1 MDSIRYM
8 KPIKW
13 SAPILWTVF
22 FLSGCV
28 GNKTEGIFGKIDNAA
43 GKTVYLERIV
53 NNKGVLTDSA
63 VVGSDGKFSLL
74 PSQPLELNY
83 YRFILSKN
91 DYIILITDSSECI
104 EISGELGKLT
114 DGAKVKGSENTKLLR
129 DFEALCKPFLDK
141 EFTVSQKYNMG
152 NISDEEKAQHKS
164 ELIEIQKSKSE
175 FVKKWIEE
183 HQSSPAALSGLTELD
198 LRTHSDLYQK
208 TLAGLS
214 KTFGHSVYY
223 KMLKQELDNKTLAP
237 SENPNSANDPMS
249 VPQKVVEGVRVF
261 VGKPAPEIAQK
272 DPKGVVRK
280 LSDLKGK
287 VVLIDFW
294 ASWCGPCRRE
304 NPNVVEVYNKYNKEG
319 FEVFSVSLDGGA
331 PEWIQAIEKDGLLWP
346 NHVSDLMKWKSAVA
360 AAYGVHSI
368 PFPVL
373 IDRNG
378 NVVRYG
384 ENLRGAMLEPTIKKV
399 LGR

>member
-1 MDSIRYM
+1 MQSIQLM
-8 KPIKW
+8 KNIK
-13 SAPILWTVF
+13 SNTVIL
-22 FLSGCV
+22 LSMVLFGCV
-28 GNKTEGIFGKIDNAA
+28 GNKTEGIFGKIENAS

-53 NNKGVLTDSA
+53 NNKGILTDSTVIA
-63 VVGSDGKFSLL
+63 SDGSFTLI
-74 PSQPLELNY
+74 PAQPLELNY

-91 DYIILITDSSECI
+91 DYVILITDSSECV

-114 DGAKVKGSENTKLLR
+114 EGAKVKGSENTKLLR
-129 DFEALCKPFLDK
+129 DFEVLCKPFLDK
-141 EFTVSQKYNMG
+141 ELVVSQKYNMG
-152 NISDEEKAQHKS
+152 NISDEEKSQFKS
-164 ELIEIQKSKSE
+164 ELIQIQKSKSE
-175 FVKKWIEE
+175 VVKKWVEE
-183 HQSSPAALSGLTELD
+183 HQNSPASLSGLTELD
-198 LRTHSDLYQK
+198 LRSNTALYQK
-208 TLAGLS
+208 TLSGLS

-223 KMLKQELDNKTLAP
+223 KMLKQELDNTTLSP
-237 SENPNSANDPMS
+237 SENSNAATDPLA
-249 VPQKVVEGVRVF
+249 VPQKVVEGVRVL

-272 DPKGVVRK
+272 DPKGTMRK

-304 NPNVVEVYNKYNKEG
+304 NPNVVEVYNTYNKDG

-331 PEWIQAIEKDGLLWP
+331 PEWIQAIEKDGLIWP
-346 NHVSDLMKWKSAVA
+346 NHVSDLMRWKSVVA

-373 IDRNG
+373 VDRDG

>member
-1 MDSIRYM
+1 MQSIENM
-8 KPIKW
+8 KKIKW
-13 SAPILWTVF
+13 SAFILWSVF
-22 FLSGCV
+22 LFGCV
-28 GNKTEGIFGKIDNAA
+28 SNKTEGIFGKIDNAS
-43 GKTVYLERIV
+43 GKTIYLERIV
-53 NNKGVLTDSA
+53 NSKGVLTDSTVIGA
-63 VVGSDGKFSLL
+63 DGSFTLL
-74 PSQPLELNY
+74 PAQPLELNY
-83 YRFILSKN
+83 YRLILNKN
-91 DYIILITDSSECI
+91 DYIILITDSSECV
-104 EISGELGKLT
+104 EISGESGKLT
-114 DGAKVKGSENTKLLR
+114 EGAKVKGSENTKLLR
-129 DFEALCKPFLDK
+129 DFEALSKPLLDK
-141 EFTVSQKYNMG
+141 EMAASEKYNIG
-152 NISDEEKAQHKS
+152 NISDEEKAQYKS

-175 FVKKWIEE
+175 IVKKWVEE
-183 HQSSPAALSGLTELD
+183 HQGYPAALSGLTELD
-198 LRTHSDLYQK
+198 LRTHVALYQK
-208 TLAGLS
+208 TLGGLS
-214 KTFGHSVYY
+214 KTFGHCVYY

-237 SENPNSANDPMS
+237 AENPGAASDPMG

-272 DPKGVVRK
+272 DPKGVMRK

-304 NPNVVEVYNKYNKEG
+304 NPNVVEVYNKYNKDG
-319 FEVFSVSLDGGA
+319 FEVFSVSLDGGSA
-331 PEWIQAIEKDGLLWP
+331 EWIQAIEKDGLLWP
-346 NHVSDLMKWKSAVA
+346 NHVSDLQKWKSVVA